1 MLKFFNKYIKYNCEN
16 NLPDPKTDVVFWNE
30 NKNYISYEILDKIY
44 NHIKNRKIHYY
55 WDY

>member
-44 NHIKNRKIHYY
+44 NHLKN
-55 WDY
+55 